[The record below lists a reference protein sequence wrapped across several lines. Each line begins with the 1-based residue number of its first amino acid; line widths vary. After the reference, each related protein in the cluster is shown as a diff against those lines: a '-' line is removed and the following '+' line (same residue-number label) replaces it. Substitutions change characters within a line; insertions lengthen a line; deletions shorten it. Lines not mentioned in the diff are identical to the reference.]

1 MQPLDIKLAYKNQPW
16 CTVRLEVSH
25 NELGDADEVE
35 CRELPQS
42 VVEIFETLGFSRPNA
57 IPLMPLPFQIAQK
70 LHGVTSAGS
79 DRVRDLI
86 DLQLIVAAFQIEME
100 KTADICRRLFAY
112 RRRQPWPPQII
123 KGESWSS
130 LYDEQRGKLSVL
142 PTVDEAI
149 AWANDLIAK
158 IDQA

>member
-1 MQPLDIKLAYKNQPW
+1 
-16 CTVRLEVSH
+16 
-25 NELGDADEVE
+25 
-35 CRELPQS
+35 
-42 VVEIFETLGFSRPNA
+42 
-57 IPLMPLPFQIAQK
+57 
-70 LHGVTSAGS
+70 
-79 DRVRDLI
+79 
-86 DLQLIVAAFQIEME
+86 ME

-123 KGESWSS
+123 KGEFWSS

-142 PTVDEAI
+142 PTIDEAI